1 MATELDDRCPI
12 CLDSW
17 EEASFVMPCLHQFCY
32 LCILRWAESKPEC
45 PLCKRTILSILHS
58 VRADDD
64 YVEHVVTPSRT
75 PSVIVR
81 QAGAAPGHPA
91 ARDLRRPGAPQPR
104 AAEQVPRHL
113 VGGLQPEQW
122 VTLFRSHPTLL
133 ETLQPWVQPR
143 LRRVFRNNRR
153 EAHIAEQAIMSI
165 LINHGMDEEML
176 VRTLEVS
183 LQNHTATFVQEF
195 FHVAVHRCSR
205 EARRLLSRQ
214 EGSPVGAP
222 DPTASRGGSPAPVP
236 APSGS
241 PARPSTDELPGTSSA
256 AIDGSPS
263 SHSSAP
269 IAIPVEQEEPQEEP
283 GEAVPGP
290 STSSWGTEHSPG
302 GPRRPPK
309 RRASSTE
316 ASPANKRPARRQ

>member
-214 EGSPVGAP
+214 EGSPPPLAALP
-222 DPTASRGGSPAPVP
+222 DPARTSSLAP
-236 APSGS
+236 
-241 PARPSTDELPGTSSA
+241 SSA
-256 AIDGSPS
+256 ATDGSPS

>member
-75 PSVIVR
+75 PSVI
-81 QAGAAPGHPA
+81 
-91 ARDLRRPGAPQPR
+91 
-104 AAEQVPRHL
+104 VPRHL